1 PPPAPTSLP
10 FPYTTLFR
18 SLQDG
23 GKRTVVL
30 ERGKAWA
37 PGTFPRQPREV
48 GRNFWDPSKGL
59 FGFFDIW
66 SFDGI
71 ESLVSSC
78 LGGGSIIYANVLL
91 PQDPEGFVQADG
103 GDW

>member
-1 PPPAPTSLP
+1 M
-10 FPYTTLFR
+10 
-18 SLQDG
+18 
-23 GKRTVVL
+23 L

-37 PGTFPRQPREV
+37 PGTFPRQPSEV

-66 SFDGI
+66 SFNGI

-78 LGGGSIIYANVLL
+78 LGGGSVIYANVLL
-91 PQDPEGFVQADG
+91 RKDPEWFVHEDG
-103 GDW
+103 RTGRSRVRTSIRTTTTSRR